1 MGLRRRELRLSSGV
15 GRLGMSN
22 VPPAASHVILTATNG
37 GGGNVLMTTDG
48 PHRLKG
54 SETITVSGMELVAYN
69 GMFLPTIAWRTNTP
83 TTFLL
88 LGNYIGDSGGGR
100 WD

>member
-15 GRLGMSN
+15 GRLAMAN
-22 VPPAASHVILTATNG
+22 VPPAVSHVILTATNG

-48 PHRLKG
+48 PHRLIG
-54 SETITVSGMELVAYN
+54 SETITVSEMEPVAYN
-69 GMFLPTIAWRTNTP
+69 GMYLPTIAWRTNAP

-88 LGNYIGDSGGGR
+88 LGIYMGDSAGGR